1 MAETEQ
7 DKIGQSGELDRLT
20 RRQLDRQRR
29 WLVGVFFVAGLAVS
43 FAVWWLLRGPERQV
57 IAPALVPLGALLT
70 GIVITLVLT
79 MYLSALIGRTARVE
93 QLVEQRAAQLQRAK
107 ERLELEVAE
116 RKRAEA
122 VIRDSQALYSSLVE
136 NLPVHVL
143 RKDLEG
149 RFTFAN
155 NSFCELLGQPLGQ
168 IIGKTDFDFYPAE
181 MAKKYRRDD
190 QRVVKTG
197 RLFEDV
203 EENDKD
209 GEIRYVQVMKSPV
222 CDASGKTIGVQVIF
236 WDVTARHKA
245 EAALQQ
251 ERYLLHALMDN
262 LPHNIYFKD
271 AASRFT
277 RINKALAKCFGLAD
291 AQEALGKTDFDFFT
305 EEHAQQAY
313 ADEQQVMDTGQPLLD
328 REEKE
333 TWLDGRETWASTT
346 KLPLYND
353 QGAVVG
359 TFGIS
364 RDVTEKKHAA
374 EALLKARQELE
385 VRVRERTAELEEAN
399 RSLQAEIAERK
410 RAAQTLRLSE
420 ARLRQIIDL
429 VPHMVYAKDRE
440 GRFLLANRTTAE
452 AYDMTV
458 EELTGKKHVEVHP
471 VEEEVRLML
480 EDDRAVIESGQP
492 KTIPQESFLDAD
504 GKPRLLQTIKIPY
517 TASGTSEPAMLG
529 VSIDITEL
537 KRAEEQAVRQGVL
550 LEAINR
556 VLQQA
561 LICET
566 HQEVAQA
573 SLAVAEKLTGS
584 KFGFIGELNR
594 AGRFDTMALSDPG
607 WTACRMPASDAAL
620 MIRDMEVRGIW
631 GRVLQ
636 DGQPLMTN
644 DPASHA
650 DRVGVPEGH
659 PPLSS
664 FLGVPLKHRGRTFG
678 LIGLANKPW
687 GYDLADQQAAEAVA
701 VAFVEALM
709 RKRAEEDLREA
720 HDKLEVRV
728 QERTAELAR
737 ANADLERT
745 AVALRAAKEA
755 AESASRAK
763 SDFLAHM
770 SHEIRTPMNAIIG
783 MTELVLD
790 TRLSSEQ
797 REYLAAVQESGEVL
811 LSLINDVLDFS
822 KIEAGKLELSPT
834 VFDLHETA
842 GDTMKWLAIRAH
854 GKGLE
859 LVSHIYPDVPSAVL
873 GDSVRVRQVIV
884 NLVGNAIKFTQQGE
898 VFLEVSVQERSDDQ
912 VVLHF
917 AVSDTGIGIPQEKR
931 DAIFNAFEQADMTP
945 TRRFGGTGL
954 GLSISSRLVELMGG
968 RIWVESELGRGS
980 TFHFTARL
988 GLAPTEP
995 ILVRPL
1001 RSGAMVGMRVLVVD
1015 DNATN
1020 RRILAEMLRRWE
1032 MVPSSAAGALQALQ
1046 MLREAQQSGRPH
1058 GLVLTDANM
1067 PEMDGFDLAE
1077 RIKQDPELGSTVI
1090 MMLTSGDRP
1099 GDVARCEQ
1107 LGIASYLTKPVKQ
1120 SELFDAILIAL
1131 GVAAEEESLETPG
1144 TLAAAA
1150 PRRLPPLR
1158 ILLAE
1163 DSLVGQK
1170 LAVGLLERQGHT
1182 VVVANH
1188 GREALAALESQPFDL
1203 VLMDVQMPEM
1213 DGLDATVA
1221 IRARERQTGRHVPII
1236 AMTAHAMK
1244 GDRQRCLQ
1252 AGMDEYLAK
1261 PIRAKRLFE
1270 TIGAVLG
1277 VCGGPDLGIRD
1288 SGLGE
1293 VRMQN
1298 AEGRR
1303 QNAEGRM
1310 QNAGEKHLHESSII
1324 NHQSSI
1330 LPPPPSPLAPPPS
1343 SLAPPASPL
1352 TPAPGPRPRPAADE
1366 VLDWSEALRTV
1377 KGDRELLKVVVETFL
1392 EESPRLLSTIRK
1404 ALAGSDPSALR
1415 IAAHTLKGS
1424 MHYFGSIRA
1433 FERAFQLE
1441 KMGQSANL
1449 ENAAGAL
1456 AALEAEMARLLPAL
1470 LDYLREDHAPD
1481 GRES

>member
-7 DKIGQSGELDRLT
+7 DKVGQSGELDRLT
-20 RRQLDRQRR
+20 YRRLHRKRR
-29 WLVGVFFVAGLAVS
+29 WLVGGFFVAGLAISVVV
-43 FAVWWLLRGPERQV
+43 FWLLRGPERQV
-57 IAPALVPLGALLT
+57 IAPAYVPLGALLT
-70 GIVITLVLT
+70 GIVITFVLT
-79 MYLSALIGRTARVE
+79 MYLTALIGRTARVE

-116 RKRAEA
+116 RKRAEE

-143 RKDLEG
+143 RKDLGG

-155 NSFCELLGQPLGQ
+155 NSFCELLGQPLEQ
-168 IIGKTDFDFYPAE
+168 IIGKTDFDFYPADL
-181 MAKKYRRDD
+181 ANKYRRDD
-190 QRVVKTG
+190 QRVVNTG

-222 CDASGKTIGVQVIF
+222 YDASGKTIGVQVIF

-271 AASRFT
+271 TASHFT
-277 RINKALAKCFGLAD
+277 RINKALADCFGLAD

-305 EEHAQQAY
+305 AEHAQQAY
-313 ADEQQVMDTGQPLLD
+313 VDEQQVMDTGQPLLD

-353 QGAVVG
+353 QGAIVG

-399 RSLQAEIAERK
+399 RFLQAEIAERK

-452 AYDMTV
+452 AYAMTV
-458 EELTGKKHVEVHP
+458 EELTGKKHTEVHP

-504 GKPRLLQTIKIPY
+504 GNLRLLQTIKIPY

-573 SLAVAEKLTGS
+573 SLTVAEKLTGS
-584 KFGFIGELNR
+584 KFGFIGELNP

-607 WTACRMPASDAAL
+607 WSACKMPTSDAAV
-620 MIRDMEVRGIW
+620 MIRDMAVRGIW

-636 DGQPLMTN
+636 DGQPLIAN
-644 DPASHA
+644 HPAAHP

-659 PPLSS
+659 PPLTS

-678 LIGLANKPW
+678 LIGLANKPS
-687 GYDLADQQAAEAVA
+687 GYDPADQQAAEAVA

-709 RKRAEEDLREA
+709 RKRAEEALREA

-822 KIEAGKLELSPT
+822 KIEAGKLELSPA
-834 VFDLHETA
+834 VFDLHETT

-859 LVSHIYPDVPSAVL
+859 LVSHLCPDVPGTVL
-873 GDSVRVRQVIV
+873 GDSVRLRQVIV

-898 VFLEVSVQERSDDQ
+898 VVLEISVQERSDDQ
-912 VVLHF
+912 LLLHF
-917 AVSDTGIGIPQEKR
+917 AVSDTGIGIPREKFS
-931 DAIFNAFEQADMTP
+931 AIFNAFEQADMTP

-980 TFHFTARL
+980 TFHFTARF
-988 GLAPTEP
+988 GLVPTEP
-995 ILVRPL
+995 LPVRPL
-1001 RSGAMVGMRVLVVD
+1001 RSASMVGMRVLVVD

-1032 MVPSSAAGALQALQ
+1032 MVPGNAAGALQALQ
-1046 MLREAQQSGRPH
+1046 MLREAQQSGQPYA
-1058 GLVLTDANM
+1058 LVLTDANM
-1067 PEMDGFDLAE
+1067 PDMDGFALAQQ
-1077 RIKQDPELGSTVI
+1077 IKQDQQLGSTVI

-1131 GVAAEEESLETPG
+1131 GVAAAEEESLETPG

-1221 IRARERQTGRHVPII
+1221 IRAREKQTGRHVPII

-1261 PIRAKRLFE
+1261 PIRSKRLFE

-1277 VCGGPDLGIRD
+1277 VSDAPDLGIRD
-1288 SGLGE
+1288 SGLGM
-1293 VRMQN
+1293 RGSG
-1298 AEGRR
+1298 AEPG
-1303 QNAEGRM
+1303 
-1310 QNAGEKHLHESSII
+1310 AGAQGPGARDQGPDASSI

-1330 LPPPPSPLAPPPS
+1330 NHPPPA
-1343 SLAPPASPL
+1343 
-1352 TPAPGPRPRPAADE
+1352 PRPAPPTMRS
-1366 VLDWSEALRTV
+1366 WIGTR
-1377 KGDRELLKVVVETFL
+1377 RC
-1392 EESPRLLSTIRK
+1392 
-1404 ALAGSDPSALR
+1404 
-1415 IAAHTLKGS
+1415 
-1424 MHYFGSIRA
+1424 
-1433 FERAFQLE
+1433 
-1441 KMGQSANL
+1441 
-1449 ENAAGAL
+1449 
-1456 AALEAEMARLLPAL
+1456 
-1470 LDYLREDHAPD
+1470 
-1481 GRES
+1481 GRSRGTASC